1 MLIYSIKEWN
11 CKGGIMREL
20 NVNEEKTMYAG
31 GLSAGAY
38 ALITAGVS
46 FFIGLLDGI
55 TRPFRCR

>member
-1 MLIYSIKEWN
+1 
-11 CKGGIMREL
+11 MREL